1 VVVED
6 SDDGAP
12 FGVDPHGRR
21 VGVVVALDV
30 AREVVDGLR
39 RDGAVRALRRRAE
52 PFDLVVDVED
62 LVLRAGGHQD
72 AVEALA
78 DLLGLGQQ
86 LAGEDGRLVLGAAAS
101 PTCSS

>member
-1 VVVED
+1 
-6 SDDGAP
+6 
-12 FGVDPHGRR
+12 
-21 VGVVVALDV
+21 VALDV

-62 LVLRAGGHQD
+62 LVLARMA
-72 AVEALA
+72 ASFSVP
-78 DLLGLGQQ
+78 
-86 LAGEDGRLVLGAAAS
+86 AAS